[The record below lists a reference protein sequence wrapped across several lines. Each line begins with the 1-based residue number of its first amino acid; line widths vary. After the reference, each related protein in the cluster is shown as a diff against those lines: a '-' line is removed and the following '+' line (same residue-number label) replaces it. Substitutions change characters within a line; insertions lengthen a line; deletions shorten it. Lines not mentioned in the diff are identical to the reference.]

1 MKLNLLLLFFFSISI
16 YGIAQQDT
24 VLVKVYP
31 NPFDSV
37 AIHSIQLKEGDRFEA
52 EFVDVQGRS
61 LCSVPV
67 GTYYKSVQFSEEILL
82 STVGIYFSLITINE
96 EPIIKKLIFNGKD
109 STSFLQFNLEVTPS
123 KFKKETLKIFPNPS
137 ISDILTIE
145 TETESKNV
153 TFLVYN
159 MQGGLLY
166 EKEVDATG
174 KKAKTN
180 VLVSN
185 WKSGQY
191 IVKMTSKFGEDQKI
205 FTKISK

>member
-1 MKLNLLLLFFFSISI
+1 M
-16 YGIAQQDT
+16 
-24 VLVKVYP
+24 
-31 NPFDSV
+31 
-37 AIHSIQLKEGDRFEA
+37 
-52 EFVDVQGRS
+52 
-61 LCSVPV
+61 
-67 GTYYKSVQFSEEILL
+67 
-82 STVGIYFSLITINE
+82 
-96 EPIIKKLIFNGKD
+96 
-109 STSFLQFNLEVTPS
+109 QFNLEVTPS

-180 VLVSN
+180 VLVSS